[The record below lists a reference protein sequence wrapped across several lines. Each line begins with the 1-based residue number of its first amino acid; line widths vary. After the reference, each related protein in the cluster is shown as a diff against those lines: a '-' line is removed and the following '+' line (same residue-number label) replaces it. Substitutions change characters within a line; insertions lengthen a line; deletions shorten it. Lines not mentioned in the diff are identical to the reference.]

1 MPTRE
6 TQVNALRRVTEPPQ
20 ASVGGRLTLVS
31 MDDASVVLSKLA
43 QQLSESGINASGPH
57 PGKQPGGDYLLLA
70 DGKYM
75 RVQRDGDGCW
85 EALVHAGSRSTG
97 VRRFSLKNVVGLD
110 GENPP
115 DEPTVN

>member
-1 MPTRE
+1 
-6 TQVNALRRVTEPPQ
+6 
-20 ASVGGRLTLVS
+20 VS